1 MVSNSNQQ
9 NTVAN
14 AEYFIIQLF
23 TQVNVKPDLTS
34 ELFFWKHP
42 WKLEQKLIILIVEPR
57 FSMEGICSYCILT
70 G

>member
-23 TQVNVKPDLTS
+23 TQVNVKPYLAS
-34 ELFFWKHP
+34 ESFFESTP
-42 WKLEQKLIILIVEPR
+42 EN
-57 FSMEGICSYCILT
+57 
-70 G
+70 